1 MHGSYETS
9 QLALEANILAAHPH
23 SFRRLNFCFSC
34 DVIQSYFHGKRTDTH
49 LSKFMVYLAKLS
61 RHYVPC
67 AFSHSLQIC
76 FLKQQFPAA
85 IKSVARTS
93 IDVFSIERESG
104 LDPYN

>member
-1 MHGSYETS
+1 M
-9 QLALEANILAAHPH
+9 
-23 SFRRLNFCFSC
+23 
-34 DVIQSYFHGKRTDTH
+34 
-49 LSKFMVYLAKLS
+49 
-61 RHYVPC
+61 PC

-104 LDPYN
+104 LDP